1 MTTSG
6 ERFYQATG
14 RRKRAVARVRITLG
28 DARVF
33 VIDGKSLEDRFP
45 LESHR
50 RTILEPLVAT
60 DMLGRFN
67 VSVKLR
73 GGGTHGQVGA
83 VRHGIARALN
93 DFDIA
98 HRPVLKQAGYLTR
111 DPREKERKK
120 YGLFRARKKQ
130 QYSKR

>member
-1 MTTSG
+1 MTTSN

-14 RRKRAVARVRITLG
+14 RRKRAIARVRLTLG

-33 VIDGKSLEDRFP
+33 VVDGKPLEERFP

-50 RTILEPLVAT
+50 RTIMEPLLST
-60 DMLGRFN
+60 DTVGRFN

-73 GGGTHGQVGA
+73 GGGTNGQVGA
-83 VRHGIARALN
+83 VRHGLARALN
-93 DFDIA
+93 GFDA
-98 HRPVLKQAGYLTR
+98 GFRPTLKRAGFLTR

-120 YGLFRARKKQ
+120 YGLFRARKRQ